1 MGHVGVIIF
10 SKFTSWDGFSCCQGR
25 AANDILHPPPQMGSR
40 GLHSETLQEHKAT
53 KHKQKRD
60 STYQDCALSA
70 RTRIFTLFLTCME
83 FRQCSTAIFRWT
95 Q

>member
-1 MGHVGVIIF
+1 MGHVEVIVV
-10 SKFTSWDGFSCCQGR
+10 SKFISWEGFSCCQGR
-25 AANDILHPPPQMGSR
+25 VADDILVPPPKGSR

-53 KHKQKRD
+53 KHKPKRD

-70 RTRIFTLFLTCME
+70 RTRIFTLFLTRME

>member
-1 MGHVGVIIF
+1 MGHVRVIAV
-10 SKFTSWDGFSCCQGR
+10 SKFTSWDGFSCCWGR
-25 AANDILHPPPQMGSR
+25 VADDILVPPPPR
-40 GLHSETLQEHKAT
+40 ALKGLHYEALQEHKAT
-53 KHKQKRD
+53 KHKTKQD
-60 STYQDCALSA
+60 STYHDCALSA